1 MLTVDKSKRIPLTPD
16 DFDPPLKRKEPT
28 VPGYWLVDEIAAEIG
43 CSTRKVM
50 YDITGRPDQNRP
62 SILKG
67 YKAGTALLVP
77 DAHALPYI
85 LEHRAKK
92 LK

>member
-1 MLTVDKSKRIPLTPD
+1 MLTIYKSDPISLTSD

-28 VPGYWLVDEIAAEIG
+28 VPGYWLVDELAAELG
-43 CSTRKVM
+43 CSARKVV
-50 YDITGRPDQNRP
+50 YDITGRPEKNRP

-67 YKAGTALLVP
+67 YKAGISLLVP

-85 LEHRAKK
+85 LEHRNKN